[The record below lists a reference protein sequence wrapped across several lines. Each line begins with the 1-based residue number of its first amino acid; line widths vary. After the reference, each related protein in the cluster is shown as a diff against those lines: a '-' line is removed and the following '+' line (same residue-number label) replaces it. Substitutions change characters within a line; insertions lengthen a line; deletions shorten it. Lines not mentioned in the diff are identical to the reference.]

1 MSVTKLVIALLSVVS
16 IILLSISFFLP
27 ADSELYELLNY
38 YDYALCAFFLYDFFA
53 ELNRSE
59 HRWKYF
65 RTFGWVDL
73 LSSIPVID
81 ALRFARIL
89 RVFRILRI
97 FKSYSILVSF
107 IKSKK
112 KESFYGLAVMII
124 VLTIIISSFMV
135 LLFEQKNGNI
145 QTAEDTLW
153 WSLVT
158 MTTVGYGDLYPVTNL
173 GRLFAAI
180 QIVSGIFGFGAV
192 ISYLN
197 DLVKRWK

>member
-27 ADSELYELLNY
+27 ADSELYKLLNY
-38 YDYALCAFFLYDFFA
+38 YDYALCAFFLYDFFV
-53 ELNRSE
+53 ELRRSDN
-59 HRWKYF
+59 RWKYF
-65 RTFGWVDL
+65 RTYGWIDL
-73 LSSIPVID
+73 LSSIPVIHE
-81 ALRFARIL
+81 LRFARVL

-97 FKSYSILVSF
+97 FRSYRILVDF
-107 IKSKK
+107 IRSKK
-112 KESFYGLAVMII
+112 KESFYGFAVMMV

-135 LLFEQKNGNI
+135 LLVEHKTGNI
-145 QTAEDTLW
+145 NTAEDTLW

-158 MTTVGYGDLYPVTNL
+158 MTTVGYGDLYPVTSL

-197 DLVKRWK
+197 DQVKRWK